1 MLVPCIEGDLGPG
14 GPGGAVWPSE
24 GKVTW
29 GVPGPAIERIYILHK
44 NSSLLLIL
52 LVLELSV
59 ITNQSER

>member
-29 GVPGPAIERIYILHK
+29 GVPGPAVERIIIKIICHH
-44 NSSLLLIL
+44 
-52 LVLELSV
+52 
-59 ITNQSER
+59 QSK